1 MVKMRKIIFCLLL
14 HIPALLRGANYYVS
28 TTGVDDASRN
38 GMSQSQAWK
47 TLYYAS
53 TRATSSGDII
63 NVSAGTYAADSRLIE
78 LRSGVSVKGAGRES
92 TILVLTNTSEN
103 CCLKLDSW
111 NGWGSTSYGNQHISG
126 IKFDGDLTAA
136 SAIGVVGRSN
146 VYVYDCEFID
156 FVNSAV
162 FFSGQPSYTWT
173 LQNIYSTKTNGDHS
187 KMPDSNAWC
196 SGNKAYNNIMTN
208 CSRMADTEHHGGA
221 LRFGTQ
227 DGFEAYGNTINS
239 LDRRGFGIKF
249 YDLGWNKNTNIHD
262 NDVEVSPILS
272 GMRYDF
278 AIELWWELG
287 GCKVYNN
294 RLKGS
299 LDLVHSVDH
308 INAGYSMQIYGN
320 NIGRSDAIPTTNDR
334 GIVLEGRIEYVEV
347 YRNYIHNVTRAF
359 YIPRELNGGFSGVD
373 RIYYTKIYDN
383 LCVNLGWEQAS
394 RMWGIYFLPQDQ
406 TVNQD
411 ETQYFYVQNNT
422 WTIHPDITVNTWC
435 GLMLPNVSQMSN
447 VYYDNNIIVG
457 FDRGGIV
464 AEYARTKADNI
475 FIRKNLIYDCGNNN
489 QPYYDAA
496 FNSSL
501 TNYTFVAGPT
511 TSPQFVSSTDFH
523 LQSSSP
529 AIGQGVNVGLL
540 TDYDGNYWK
549 TPPSIGCYEYYASTP
564 PPSLHT
570 YYVKNGGN
578 DNADGLS
585 DATAWATIAKVNS
598 FTFTPGDTI
607 LFRRGDIWHEQR
619 SLIPQ
624 SGNNSAYMV
633 YGAYGVGN
641 KPQILGSKQENSTSD
656 WTNVGTNLWRNTD
669 SNFNNSNG
677 GVGNLIFNN
686 EAIIGHKVYSSSDLT
701 AQGRFYYDLTN
712 QHLTLYSTS
721 NPASYYTNIE
731 CALGKDAVRLWNSQ
745 DNVIIENL
753 DFRYWAAHGISAG
766 GGNDNIIIR
775 DCHFRYIGGGD
786 FDGGS
791 YGNAVQFWA
800 SHSNVLIERNTFY
813 QIYDAAITPQYSG
826 SAAVNVNNF
835 VVRLN
840 IIEKAYW
847 SFEYFCS
854 TSTASTINGIYFQ
867 NNTCVDAGNSWSNA
881 QRPLDQNEGRHLQL
895 WSYDTDVSL
904 SNFYIRNNIFSKAT
918 ETAIRVGQTLAPLI
932 TFDYNLYDVDVMA
945 YDWNTYTS
953 LSQWQAAYSKDAHSI
968 SDDPEFLSSSD
979 FHLASTSPAIAAGYN
994 VGYTYDFDL
1003 ENFLAPPSIGAYEYI
1018 TGGEP
1023 PEEPEP
1029 GTIIWKYARKAG
1041 KFLMKKGQKVKRPVL
1056 IPPE

>member
-1 MVKMRKIIFCLLL
+1 MKKNIFFIILFFISSLVC
-14 HIPALLRGANYYVS
+14 GADYYVS

-78 LRSGVSVKGAGRES
+78 LRSGVSVEGAGRES

-173 LQNIYSTKTNGDHS
+173 LQNIYSTKTSGDHS

-221 LRFGTQ
+221 LRLGTQ

-320 NIGRSDAIPTTNDR
+320 NVGRSDAIPTTNDR

-359 YIPRELNGGFSGVD
+359 YIPRELNGGLSGVD

-540 TDYDGNYWK
+540 TDYDGNTWK
-549 TPPSIGCYEYYASTP
+549 NIPCIGCYEYGSSTP
-564 PPSLHT
+564 PDTQDEEVSSGVVYDSKWVVIDGRIVILT
-570 YYVKNGGN
+570 YEKN
-578 DNADGLS
+578 
-585 DATAWATIAKVNS
+585 
-598 FTFTPGDTI
+598 
-607 LFRRGDIWHEQR
+607 
-619 SLIPQ
+619 
-624 SGNNSAYMV
+624 
-633 YGAYGVGN
+633 
-641 KPQILGSKQENSTSD
+641 
-656 WTNVGTNLWRNTD
+656 
-669 SNFNNSNG
+669 
-677 GVGNLIFNN
+677 
-686 EAIIGHKVYSSSDLT
+686 
-701 AQGRFYYDLTN
+701 
-712 QHLTLYSTS
+712 
-721 NPASYYTNIE
+721 
-731 CALGKDAVRLWNSQ
+731 
-745 DNVIIENL
+745 
-753 DFRYWAAHGISAG
+753 
-766 GGNDNIIIR
+766 
-775 DCHFRYIGGGD
+775 
-786 FDGGS
+786 
-791 YGNAVQFWA
+791 
-800 SHSNVLIERNTFY
+800 
-813 QIYDAAITPQYSG
+813 
-826 SAAVNVNNF
+826 
-835 VVRLN
+835 
-840 IIEKAYW
+840 
-847 SFEYFCS
+847 
-854 TSTASTINGIYFQ
+854 
-867 NNTCVDAGNSWSNA
+867 
-881 QRPLDQNEGRHLQL
+881 
-895 WSYDTDVSL
+895 
-904 SNFYIRNNIFSKAT
+904 
-918 ETAIRVGQTLAPLI
+918 
-932 TFDYNLYDVDVMA
+932 
-945 YDWNTYTS
+945 
-953 LSQWQAAYSKDAHSI
+953 
-968 SDDPEFLSSSD
+968 
-979 FHLASTSPAIAAGYN
+979 
-994 VGYTYDFDL
+994 
-1003 ENFLAPPSIGAYEYI
+1003 
-1018 TGGEP
+1018 
-1023 PEEPEP
+1023 
-1029 GTIIWKYARKAG
+1029 
-1041 KFLMKKGQKVKRPVL
+1041 
-1056 IPPE
+1056 

>member
-1 MVKMRKIIFCLLL
+1 MDIIINKELQSLLPPLTSEEYRTLEESLLVDGCRDPLIVWNNILVDGHNRLEICAKHGINYSVEEIQAGSIEDIKIWIIDNQKGRRNLTDGWKFELAQVRKEILLKQGRENMSDGKKYGLSTIDKPLHNTQKEIAEELGWSTGKVAMADKVWKEAEPEVKDKIKSGELTFNQVYQDIKRDEKVKQRHAIIEETKRKIEAENLT
-14 HIPALLRGANYYVS
+14 VS
-28 TTGVDDASRN
+28 
-38 GMSQSQAWK
+38 
-47 TLYYAS
+47 
-53 TRATSSGDII
+53 
-63 NVSAGTYAADSRLIE
+63 GTYAADSRLIE
-78 LRSGVSVKGAGRES
+78 LRSGVSVEGAGRES

-173 LQNIYSTKTNGDHS
+173 LQNIYSTKTSGDHS

-221 LRFGTQ
+221 LRLGTQ

-320 NIGRSDAIPTTNDR
+320 NVGRSDAIPTTNDR

-359 YIPRELNGGFSGVD
+359 YIPRELNGGLSGVD

-540 TDYDGNYWK
+540 TDYDGNTWK
-549 TPPSIGCYEYYASTP
+549 NIPCIGCYEYGSSTP
-564 PPSLHT
+564 PDTQDEEVSSGVVYDSKWVVIDGRIVILT
-570 YYVKNGGN
+570 YEKN
-578 DNADGLS
+578 
-585 DATAWATIAKVNS
+585 
-598 FTFTPGDTI
+598 
-607 LFRRGDIWHEQR
+607 
-619 SLIPQ
+619 
-624 SGNNSAYMV
+624 
-633 YGAYGVGN
+633 
-641 KPQILGSKQENSTSD
+641 
-656 WTNVGTNLWRNTD
+656 
-669 SNFNNSNG
+669 
-677 GVGNLIFNN
+677 
-686 EAIIGHKVYSSSDLT
+686 
-701 AQGRFYYDLTN
+701 
-712 QHLTLYSTS
+712 
-721 NPASYYTNIE
+721 
-731 CALGKDAVRLWNSQ
+731 
-745 DNVIIENL
+745 
-753 DFRYWAAHGISAG
+753 
-766 GGNDNIIIR
+766 
-775 DCHFRYIGGGD
+775 
-786 FDGGS
+786 
-791 YGNAVQFWA
+791 
-800 SHSNVLIERNTFY
+800 
-813 QIYDAAITPQYSG
+813 
-826 SAAVNVNNF
+826 
-835 VVRLN
+835 
-840 IIEKAYW
+840 
-847 SFEYFCS
+847 
-854 TSTASTINGIYFQ
+854 
-867 NNTCVDAGNSWSNA
+867 
-881 QRPLDQNEGRHLQL
+881 
-895 WSYDTDVSL
+895 
-904 SNFYIRNNIFSKAT
+904 
-918 ETAIRVGQTLAPLI
+918 
-932 TFDYNLYDVDVMA
+932 
-945 YDWNTYTS
+945 
-953 LSQWQAAYSKDAHSI
+953 
-968 SDDPEFLSSSD
+968 
-979 FHLASTSPAIAAGYN
+979 
-994 VGYTYDFDL
+994 
-1003 ENFLAPPSIGAYEYI
+1003 
-1018 TGGEP
+1018 
-1023 PEEPEP
+1023 
-1029 GTIIWKYARKAG
+1029 
-1041 KFLMKKGQKVKRPVL
+1041 
-1056 IPPE
+1056 